1 MNLTRRKL
9 SLALLALPAGCAYQP
24 LAGLR
29 TEPAAAP
36 AQPAGLRAPATGQRW
51 TYRKYNGY
59 NSALLATETHEVTA
73 LEPRVRIRIRSDASP
88 IELEELQQPWGQVQ
102 REYSWDTLLSYEQ
115 AMPLWPADLGPGSRS
130 THSTH
135 YRIDN
140 DSFRYWIT
148 QHTTVQGWERVALA
162 NGPQLAL
169 RLEKLI
175 RLQHRD
181 VSRTETIRRDTLW
194 LAPETGRWVARETT
208 GEYRIANG
216 RGISRQRED
225 WHRWELV
232 SWA

>member
-1 MNLTRRKL
+1 MPLTRRQL

-24 LAGLR
+24 LPAIR
-29 TEPAAAP
+29 SEAAATP
-36 AQPAGLRAPATGQRW
+36 TQSAAPRAPAPGQRW

-59 NSALLATETHEVTA
+59 NSALLATEEHEVTA

-88 IELEELQQPWGQVQ
+88 DELEELQQPWGQVQ
-102 REYSWDTLLSYEQ
+102 REYSWDAMLNYEQ
-115 AMPLWPADLGPGSRS
+115 ALPLWPADLSPGGRS
-130 THSTH
+130 VHSAH

-148 QHTTVQGWERVALA
+148 QHTSVLGWENVTLTQ
-162 NGPQLAL
+162 GPQLAL
-169 RLEKLI
+169 RIEKFI

-181 VSRTETIRRDTLW
+181 IARTETIRRDTLW
-194 LAPETGRWVARETT
+194 LAPQIGRWVAREVT
-208 GEYRIANG
+208 GEFRIANG

>member
-29 TEPAAAP
+29 TEAAAAP
-36 AQPAGLRAPATGQRW
+36 AQPVGLRPPAAGQRW

-59 NSALLATETHEVTA
+59 NSALLATETHDVTD
-73 LEPRVRIRIRSDASP
+73 LEPRVRVRIRSDAGAT
-88 IELEELQQPWGQVQ
+88 EQEELHQPWGQVL
-102 REYSWDTLLSYEQ
+102 REFARDDVLNYEQ
-115 AMPLWPADLGPGSRS
+115 AMPLWPADLGPGHRS
-130 THSTH
+130 AHSTH

-140 DSFRYWIT
+140 DSFCYWIS
-148 QHTTVQGWERVALA
+148 QHTTVAGWERVTLA

-169 RLEKLI
+169 RIEKLT

-181 VSRTETIRRDTLW
+181 ITRTETIRRDTLW
-194 LAPETGRWVARETT
+194 LAPEIGRWVARETT
-208 GEYRIANG
+208 GDYRLSTG
-216 RGISRQRED
+216 RGFSWQRED

>member
-1 MNLTRRKL
+1 MSPTRRKL
-9 SLALLALPAGCAYQP
+9 SLALLAVPAGCAYQP
-24 LAGLR
+24 LGGLR
-29 TEPAAAP
+29 TEAAAAP
-36 AQPAGLRAPATGQRW
+36 AQTVGLRPPALGQRW

-59 NSALLATETHEVTA
+59 NSALLGTEVQEVVA
-73 LEPRVRIRIRSDASP
+73 LEPRIRIRIRSDASP
-88 IELEELQQPWGQVQ
+88 AELEEQQQPWGQVL
-102 REYSWDTLLSYEQ
+102 REFAWDGVLNYEQ
-115 AMPLWPADLGPGSRS
+115 AMPLWPADPRPGSRS
-130 THSTH
+130 VHSTT

-169 RLEKLI
+169 RIEKFI

-181 VSRTETIRRDTLW
+181 VSRTETLRRDTLW
-194 LAPETGRWVARETT
+194 LAPEIGRWVAREIT
-208 GEYRIANG
+208 GEYRVSTG
-216 RGISRQRED
+216 RGLSRLRED

>member
-29 TEPAAAP
+29 TEVAAAP
-36 AQPAGLRAPATGQRW
+36 AQPVGLRPPAAGQRW

-59 NSALLATETHEVTA
+59 NSALLATETHELTD
-73 LEPRVRIRIRSDASP
+73 LEPRVRVRIRSDAGAT
-88 IELEELQQPWGQVQ
+88 EQEELHQPWGQVL
-102 REYSWDTLLSYEQ
+102 REFARDDVLNYEQ
-115 AMPLWPADLGPGSRS
+115 AMPLWPVDLRPGSRS
-130 THSTH
+130 VHSTH
-135 YRIDN
+135 YRLDN

-148 QHTTVQGWERVALA
+148 QHTTVTGWERVTLA
-162 NGPQLAL
+162 NGPRLAL
-169 RLEKLI
+169 RIDKLT

-181 VSRTETIRRDTLW
+181 ITRAETIRRDTLW
-194 LAPETGRWVARETT
+194 LAPEIGRWVARETT
-208 GEYRIANG
+208 GEYRVSTG
-216 RGISRQRED
+216 RGLSWQRED